1 MQPHHAE
8 QQSFALSNSNHS
20 EGWNFMVTLSM
31 VLQSSFAYIADKL
44 QREDGQD
51 FAEYAIIL
59 ALVVLAAATAFTTLG
74 TNISTAVT
82 AVGTAVAN
90 AVP

>member
-31 VLQSSFAYIADKL
+31 VLQSSLAYLNTLK
-44 QREDGQD
+44 REEGQD

-59 ALVVLAAATAFTTLG
+59 ALVVIVAAAGFSGL
-74 TNISTAVT
+74 
-82 AVGTAVAN
+82 GTAVLGVVGNVSGQLTA
-90 AVP
+90 AI

>member
-20 EGWNFMVTLSM
+20 EGWNLMVTLSM
-31 VLQSSFAYIADKL
+31 VLQSSFAYILDTLK
-44 QREDGQD
+44 RDEGQD

-59 ALVVLAAATAFTTLG
+59 ALVVIVAAAGFSGL
-74 TNISTAVT
+74 
-82 AVGTAVAN
+82 GTAVLGVVGNVSGQLTA
-90 AVP
+90 AI